1 MKSLLAEFLGTF
13 VLVLA
18 GCGSAVLAA
27 DHIGFAGVAAAFG
40 LSVLCMVYAIGPI
53 SGCHLNPAVTL
64 GLVLSGKFDA
74 SRMPG
79 YVAVQ
84 VLGGVV
90 AAAVLLFIASGTGH
104 FDPVSSGFASNGY
117 GARSPGHYDIASC
130 FLCEVLMTGILVMT
144 VLGATDIKAPVGFA
158 GLAIGLA
165 LTLIH
170 LVSIPVTN
178 TSVNPARSIGPALFA
193 GGAAMAQ
200 VWLFIV
206 APMAGAAAAAFLYKA
221 LRSAE
226 PTDQISVS
234 RATQALP
241 TEQQQRLR
249 EGMATRPEERVS
261 VSSNGQSS

>member
-40 LSVLCMVYAIGPI
+40 LSVLCMVYALGPI
-53 SGCHLNPAVTL
+53 SGCHLNPAVTF

-74 SRMPG
+74 RRMPG
-79 YVAVQ
+79 YVGVQ
-84 VLGGVV
+84 ILGGVV

-104 FDPVSSGFASNGY
+104 FDPVASGFASNGY
-117 GARSPGHYDIASC
+117 GLRSPGHYDLASC
-130 FLCEVLMTGILVMT
+130 FLCEMLMTGLLVLT
-144 VLGATDIKAPVGFA
+144 VLGATDVRAPVGFA

-165 LTLIH
+165 LVLIH

-193 GGAAMAQ
+193 GSAAMAQ
-200 VWLFIV
+200 VWLFIL
-206 APMAGAAAAAFLYKA
+206 APLAGAAAAAFLYRA
-221 LRSAE
+221 LRAVDPS
-226 PTDQISVS
+226 DQISVS

-241 TEQQQRLR
+241 TEQRQRLQAAGVTAAADPLA
-249 EGMATRPEERVS
+249 EPPNS
-261 VSSNGQSS
+261 